1 MFCIVVVV
9 IAEVL
14 VFFLQAQPSG
24 QDETYIMAS
33 IHVFNLL
40 IFRSLQDFKVPRV
53 DVTER
58 DLGSAGM
65 EGEALCPAA

>member
-1 MFCIVVVV
+1 
-9 IAEVL
+9 
-14 VFFLQAQPSG
+14 
-24 QDETYIMAS
+24 MAS

-65 EGEALCPAA
+65 KGEALCLTA